1 MRALAQ
7 ALLFEGFTPGF
18 KANTDAVYSF
28 DREYSRGMQSDREL
42 FEKCLVWAVAPSLEE
57 YDHITTSHLIRPD
70 NWIPYAPSGITRR
83 DIALWQYGKNCHP
96 IQDDAGNDTSFN
108 LNLVRNEEVI
118 IHKMF

>member
-1 MRALAQ
+1 
-7 ALLFEGFTPGF
+7 
-18 KANTDAVYSF
+18 
-28 DREYSRGMQSDREL
+28 MQSDREL